1 MDFEIL
7 AKSLIEQ
14 YGLISIFL
22 IVMLE
27 YANFPL
33 PSEVV
38 LPFIGIMVSK
48 GNIDFGL
55 ALTISIIGGIVGSTI
70 NYLLG
75 LYFGKPILKYMMKK
89 YPKTRY
95 SIKSSM
101 WWMNKY
107 GKISVMLARV
117 VPVARTIIS
126 IPAGINKMNINI
138 FVLYSTIGISLWNT
152 VLIFLGYI
160 LGDNLSNIAYLI
172 KNYSLIVGIVLV
184 SVIVIIYSKKRKKID
199 TSCRK

>member
-172 KNYSLIVGIVLV
+172 KNYSLIVGIVLA

-199 TSCRK
+199 TSFRK

>member
-1 MDFEIL
+1 MEFEIL

-101 WWMNKY
+101 GWMNKY
-107 GKISVMLARV
+107 GKISVMLARGI
-117 VPVARTIIS
+117 PVARTIIS

-152 VLIFLGYI
+152 ILIFLGYI

-184 SVIVIIYSKKRKKID
+184 SVIVIIYSKKRKKIG

>member
-1 MDFEIL
+1 MEFEIL

-27 YANFPL
+27 YANFQL

-107 GKISVMLARV
+107 GKISVMLARAI
-117 VPVARTIIS
+117 PVARTIIS

-152 VLIFLGYI
+152 ILIFLGYI

-184 SVIVIIYSKKRKKID
+184 SAIVIIYSKKRKKIG

>member
-1 MDFEIL
+1 MDFNII
-7 AKSLIEQ
+7 AKDLIQQ

-22 IVMLE
+22 VVLLE

-38 LPFIGIMVSK
+38 LPFIGIMVAG
-48 GNIDFGL
+48 GNINFIL
-55 ALTISIIGGIVGSTI
+55 ALIVSIIGGIVGSII

-75 LYFGKPILKYMMKK
+75 LYFGKPMLKYMVKK
-89 YPKTRY
+89 YPKIKP
-95 SIKSSM
+95 SIDSSV

-117 VPVARTIIS
+117 VPVARTVIS

-138 FVLYSTIGISLWNT
+138 FILYSTIGISLWNAL
-152 VLIFLGYI
+152 LIFLGYI
-160 LGDNLSNIAYLI
+160 LGDNLSQIAYIL
-172 KNYSLIVGIVLV
+172 KNYS
-184 SVIVIIYSKKRKKID
+184 VIVAIILAIVVIFYIIKIKKQ
-199 TSCRK
+199 

>member
-1 MDFEIL
+1 MEFEIL

-117 VPVARTIIS
+117 IPVARTIIS

-152 VLIFLGYI
+152 ILIFLGYI

-184 SVIVIIYSKKRKKID
+184 SVIVIIYSKKRKKIG

>member
-1 MDFEIL
+1 MEFEIL

-27 YANFPL
+27 NTANFPL

-89 YPKTRY
+89 YPKQEY

-117 VPVARTIIS
+117 
-126 IPAGINKMNINI
+126 IP
-138 FVLYSTIGISLWNT
+138 
-152 VLIFLGYI
+152 
-160 LGDNLSNIAYLI
+160 
-172 KNYSLIVGIVLV
+172 
-184 SVIVIIYSKKRKKID
+184 
-199 TSCRK
+199 

>member
-117 VPVARTIIS
+117 IPVARTIIS

-172 KNYSLIVGIVLV
+172 KNYSLIVGIVLA

-199 TSCRK
+199 TSFRK